1 MCMAQVVV
9 VNTVPSFHSLP
20 AIHVSQMVQ
29 CLARARIWQRV
40 CHFSFACE
48 QWLGPVSHVG
58 PTQTCTKE
66 SNKNMRAHG
75 TFSLCPVTASES
87 SRALSTNRHYVDV
100 SDRRPEGWALPLQ
113 QIPA

>member
-1 MCMAQVVV
+1 MTTHYSVQAWLMCMAQVVV

-48 QWLGPVSHVG
+48 QWLGPVSHLGV
-58 PTQTCTKE
+58 TQMYK
-66 SNKNMRAHG
+66 G
-75 TFSLCPVTASES
+75 VL
-87 SRALSTNRHYVDV
+87 
-100 SDRRPEGWALPLQ
+100 
-113 QIPA
+113 